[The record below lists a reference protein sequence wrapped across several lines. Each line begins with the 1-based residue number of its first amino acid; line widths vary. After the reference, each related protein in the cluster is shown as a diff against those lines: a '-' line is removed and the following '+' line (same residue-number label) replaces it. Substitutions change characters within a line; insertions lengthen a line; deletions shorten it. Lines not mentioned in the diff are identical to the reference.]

1 MEKLKEIR
9 TQKGMTQQEVA
20 KKLNIT
26 QATYSGYESD
36 KYEPS
41 IDILISISKL
51 FKVSIDYLVNNE
63 NKFSIDLSNLSDMKK
78 ELLQDILN
86 LDEVD
91 CIYRWREMKDHKEW
105 EQDNPQEA
113 DEMKQRR
120 IQKLEEEK
128 EHFKR
133 LLERTEQQEK
143 ERNKKH

>member
-26 QATYSGYESD
+26 QATYSGYESG

-63 NKFSIDLSNLSDMKK
+63 NNFTIDLSNLSDMKK

-91 CIYRWREMKDHKEW
+91 CIYKWREMKEHKEW
-105 EQDNPQEA
+105 EQDNPKEA
-113 DEMKQRR
+113 DEIKQRR

-133 LLERTEQQEK
+133 LLEKTEK

>member
-26 QATYSGYESD
+26 QATYSGYESN

-51 FKVSIDYLVNNE
+51 FKVSIDYLVNND
-63 NKFSIDLSNLSDMKK
+63 NNFSIDLSNLSDMKK

-86 LDEVD
+86 LDETD
-91 CIYRWREMKDHKEW
+91 CIYAWRAMKERQEW
-105 EQDNPQEA
+105 EEDYPQEA
-113 DEMKQRR
+113 DEIKQRR

-128 EHFKR
+128 EHFKYIIN
-133 LLERTEQQEK
+133 K
-143 ERNKKH
+143 ANKKNKKENK

>member
-9 TQKGMTQQEVA
+9 TQKGLTQQEVA

-26 QATYSGYESD
+26 QATYSGYEAG

-51 FKVSIDYLVNNE
+51 FKVSIDYLVDNKNN
-63 NKFSIDLSNLSDMKK
+63 FSIDLSNLSDIKK

-86 LDEVD
+86 LDETD
-91 CIYRWREMKDHKEW
+91 CIYEWRAMKEKREW

-113 DEMKQRR
+113 NELKQRR

-128 EHFKR
+128 EHFKN
-133 LLERTEQQEK
+133 LWSKTEK
-143 ERNKKH
+143 GRNKKH

>member
-26 QATYSGYESD
+26 QATYSGYESG

-63 NKFSIDLSNLSDMKK
+63 NNFAIDLSNLSDMKK

-105 EQDNPQEA
+105 EQDNPQEV
-113 DEMKQRR
+113 DEIKQRR

-133 LLERTEQQEK
+133 LLEKAGK